1 MIRYPVTLEELRAR
15 VEAEAPGWLE
25 QAAERTDAFRRAG
38 RYDEE
43 TGIWSEVKAVYM
55 RLQHNKCAYC
65 ERVLASEDF
74 GGAIEHDVEH
84 YRPKNSVRAWPSE
97 KIANERGISYG
108 FPTGSDFP
116 AGYYLLA
123 YHLFNYATACKKC
136 NTPLKASYFP
146 IAGTRGPQSDDPAA
160 LSAEKPFLPYP
171 LGDLDDDPE
180 ETLTF
185 VGINPIPRR
194 KTGPRRR
201 RAEVT
206 IDFFELDRREELWR
220 GRAEAIR
227 NLFFVLERLNK
238 GSEAEKEIAAEALD
252 TLLSPASAHT
262 SCSRAFRA
270 LYESDRARAE
280 EIFRAVLVYLK
291 SQSP

>member
-25 QAAERTDAFRRAG
+25 QAAERTEGFRRAG

-43 TGIWSEVKAVYM
+43 TGIWSAVKAVYM

-84 YRPKNSVRAWPSE
+84 YRPKNGVREWPTE
-97 KIANERGISYG
+97 KIARERGISYG
-108 FPTGSDFP
+108 FPTGGDFP
-116 AGYYLLA
+116 EGYYLLA
-123 YHLFNYATACKKC
+123 YHPFNYATACKKC

-146 IAGTRGPQSDDPAA
+146 IAGARGPQRDDPAA
-160 LSAEKPFLPYP
+160 LKGEEPFLIYP

-180 ETLTF
+180 EILTF
-185 VGINPIPRR
+185 VGVNPIPRWQEE
-194 KTGPRRR
+194 PRRR

-206 IDFFELDRREELWR
+206 IDFFELDRREELLR
-220 GRAEAIR
+220 GRAEMVR
-227 NLFFVLERLNK
+227 NLFIALEMLKSRSKENRELAARCVENVVSPT
-238 GSEAEKEIAAEALD
+238 SE
-252 TLLSPASAHT
+252 HT
-262 SCSRAFRA
+262 NCARAFRA
-270 LYESDRARAE
+270 LYDSDRVRARKIAFAAQE
-280 EIFRAVLVYLK
+280 YLG
-291 SQSP
+291 SHSL